1 MSEIPVNSS
10 KSRISEKRYSAK
22 HSMASEQKLSS
33 TGDNLP
39 NTTSTGEPINP
50 TNDSERPSFCTSDAE
65 HKGEPESH
73 PVTGVPE
80 DGRGQVEGAND
91 GCGVN
96 TGEREGAGTEE
107 RQKEG
112 EKRAEEK
119 VTNENTSH
127 QVPKVEVSENKEEVH
142 VGLLVSVDES
152 DPSEEEGAAQ
162 RPQVAGVETE
172 GYQINGQVSDKQT
185 GSEITQVTG
194 EGTSPLVTGKETSP
208 QVTGEGTAPQVT
220 GEGTAPL
227 ATGKETVPKVTGKET
242 APQVTGKETV
252 PKVTGKETVPK
263 VTGEGTA
270 EQVTGAGIASQVT
283 GEGAA
288 PQVTCEET
296 SPLVTGEGTEPLV
309 TCEET
314 SPQVTVEVTVPQVT
328 AEETEPHKETGL
340 KETDEE
346 SEAQTKM
353 EETYFQSTSV
363 DASEQVAGEE
373 RFPPKT
379 DADPAAEA
387 TIPERGESAGS
398 EEQRGAQVTGTG
410 VQESIDAQVSDA
422 GERWIEL
429 LVHSIVTEAAGQG
442 ARAGEQDT
450 GVQVPVCAEV
460 ADTIA
465 VRIEEEEHS
474 TVQVTGTETMA
485 GEQVT
490 AQAAGAA
497 AQVNTDRQVFND
509 STDIALHV
517 SGEEPGL
524 QVRAKEETPEQVT
537 AEATGTD
544 RQVDEAA
551 ACREDS
557 EAAQVTVIGEEVQ
570 ECSSHV
576 EVGAQ
581 VTASGEEADREVTP
595 DLVALAGREGT
606 LDQDQQA
613 ACREKEWPP
622 LICTVSEVRTVT
634 AAQGDTPQGS
644 PTQKDASKTPE
655 MKEREIEED
664 GHSPTPETPI
674 EREIRLTM
682 EREMTLRQERGI
694 SSPIG
699 QQPQLVE
706 VRRKTILVEPVAVPG
721 KERQL
726 AGAQMQREIQLE
738 TQREKDLVDLG
749 KVMGTYDRGPQQEL
763 QEKKMIFESMN
774 TEPSDVPPMKKK
786 QSEPQ
791 QQPKPQEAPPSSI
804 PVSTNHVVP
813 AKITKK
819 GPSYAEANGSNVIII
834 EHSSLLRR
842 SAPTDSRRS
851 APADSH
857 RSDPSDSR
865 RSAPA
870 DSQRSAPV
878 DSRRSVSAEISYTNS
893 SRPPVINSAGPPTP
907 SGSPYQQLQSLSP
920 SSLLE
925 REIEEVN
932 ERERELRRQRSS
944 IYGRDESDG
953 QTNHK
958 TQEVASDIQSVYQ
971 PERPSWRKLE
981 VNWPPNKEAAMN
993 GQVSDSP
1000 RTRRQRSALIQSWER
1015 GNPNP
1020 KDEE

>member
-1 MSEIPVNSS
+1 
-10 KSRISEKRYSAK
+10 
-22 HSMASEQKLSS
+22 MASEQKLPS

-39 NTTSTGEPINP
+39 NAKTTSIGEPINP
-50 TNDSERPSFCTSDAE
+50 ANDSERPSCCTSDAD

-73 PVTGVPE
+73 PATGVHE
-80 DGRGQVEGAND
+80 DRRGQVEGAND
-91 GCGVN
+91 GYRVN
-96 TGEREGAGTEE
+96 TGEQQGAATEE

-112 EKRAEEK
+112 EKRTEEK
-119 VTNENTSH
+119 VTCNNTSH

-162 RPQVAGVETE
+162 GPQVTGLETE
-172 GYQINGQVSDKQT
+172 EHQINGQVSEKWT
-185 GSEITQVTG
+185 SPEMTEVTG
-194 EGTSPLVTGKETSP
+194 EGTAP

-220 GEGTAPL
+220 GEGTAPQV
-227 ATGKETVPKVTGKET
+227 TGEETVPQVTGEVTSPQVTGEGT
-242 APQVTGKETV
+242 APQVTGEETV
-252 PKVTGKETVPK
+252 P
-263 VTGEGTA
+263 
-270 EQVTGAGIASQVT
+270 QVTDEEKVSQVT
-283 GEGAA
+283 GEATESQATG
-288 PQVTCEET
+288 EET
-296 SPLVTGEGTEPLV
+296 VPQETGEVTAAQVPRDEKVPMVTGEV
-309 TCEET
+309 T
-314 SPQVTVEVTVPQVT
+314 SPQVT
-328 AEETEPHKETGL
+328 AEETAQHVTG
-340 KETDEE
+340 EV
-346 SEAQTKM
+346 
-353 EETYFQSTSV
+353 TSV

-373 RFPPKT
+373 RCSRRT
-379 DADPAAEA
+379 DEDPAAEA
-387 TIPERGESAGS
+387 RTPDTGGNAGA
-398 EEQRGAQVTGTG
+398 EEQRGAQVTDTG
-410 VQESIDAQVSDA
+410 VPESTDAQVSGAD
-422 GERWIEL
+422 ERWIHM
-429 LVHSIVTEAAGQG
+429 LVHTIVTEAAGQG
-442 ARAGEQDT
+442 ACTGEQDT
-450 GVQVPVCAEV
+450 GAQVSVCAEA

-485 GEQVT
+485 GAQVT

-497 AQVNTDRQVFND
+497 AQVNTDRQVSND
-509 STDIALHV
+509 NTDIALHV

-524 QVRAKEETPEQVT
+524 QVRAEEATPEQVN

-544 RQVDEAA
+544 RQVEEA
-551 ACREDS
+551 
-557 EAAQVTVIGEEVQ
+557 AAQVTVTGEEVHG
-570 ECSSHV
+570 ECGSNV

-581 VTASGEEADREVTP
+581 VTASGVEADREVTP
-595 DLVALAGREGT
+595 DLVALTGREGT
-606 LDQDQQA
+606 VVQDQQA

-634 AAQGDTPQGS
+634 AAQGDTSQGS
-644 PTQKDASKTPE
+644 VTQKDASTKTPE

-664 GHSPTPETPI
+664 GHSPSPETPI

-682 EREMTLRQERGI
+682 EREMMLRQERGI

-699 QQPQLVE
+699 HQQQLVE
-706 VRRKTILVEPVAVPG
+706 VRRKTISVEPVAVPG

-774 TEPSDVPPMKKK
+774 TEPSDAPPMKKK
-786 QSEPQ
+786 QSETHQ
-791 QQPKPQEAPPSSI
+791 PQETPPSII
-804 PVSTNHVVP
+804 PLSTNHVEP
-813 AKITKK
+813 AKVTRK

-842 SAPTDSRRS
+842 SAQGNTFSSAPADSRRS
-851 APADSH
+851 APADL
-857 RSDPSDSR
+857 R

-870 DSQRSAPV
+870 DSQRSTPA
-878 DSRRSVSAEISYTNS
+878 DSHRSISAEISYTNS
-893 SRPPVINSAGPPTP
+893 SRPPVTNPAGTPVP
-907 SGSPYQQLQSLSP
+907 SGSPYQLLQSPSP
-920 SSLLE
+920 GSLLE

-944 IYGRDESDG
+944 IYGRDETDG
-953 QTNHK
+953 QTKQK
-958 TQEVASDIQSVYQ
+958 TQEIASDIQSVYQ

-993 GQVSDSP
+993 GQVADSP
-1000 RTRRQRSALIQSWER
+1000 RTRRQRSALIQSWES

-1020 KDEE
+1020 KADE